1 MVLCLFNC
9 GAAYSGLTER
19 NGLRIGFNGCQF
31 FVIFTECI
39 VGLVS
44 LYRSGCLDSKLKTP
58 SNGSQLKNRDISSAI
73 FTLSLSIRILN
84 S

>member
-44 LYRSGCLDSKLKTP
+44 LYRSGCLDAKLK
-58 SNGSQLKNRDISSAI
+58 
-73 FTLSLSIRILN
+73 ILN
-84 S
+84 KDFKLMVPNSYSPSQSSSNCTDV